1 MKGQQAIG
9 TLVIFIALVITAAV
23 ATYVIMAATNQAGA
37 KASGVSDQTV
47 NNLTTG
53 FTALS
58 VLGYAP
64 ADDEIKDMVIKV
76 KLAPGSST
84 VKVEDAKLQYSA
96 DAGTVYQVYT
106 YGGVNQDA
114 NIQDFDQNTAID
126 PTKFYIFTQYTTS
139 NEGNTPDVFLDQGE
153 AYALAFKTPKPLGP
167 GQDWSI
173 TITTA
178 YTTPLRVAGVAP
190 SVIKGGSVINLH

>member
-47 NNLTTG
+47 SNLTTG
-53 FTALS
+53 FTAIS
-58 VLGYAP
+58 VQGYAP
-64 ADDEIKDMVIKV
+64 ANDEINTMAITV

-84 VKVEDAKLQYSA
+84 VKISDAKIQYSA
-96 DAGTVYQVYT
+96 NAGTVYQVYSYSST
-106 YGGVNQDA
+106 DSSADFAAFETAHTETNQ
-114 NIQDFDQNTAID
+114 
-126 PTKFYIFTQYTTS
+126 FYIWTTRS
-139 NEGNTPDVFLDQGE
+139 TIIGTADEFLDQGE
-153 AYALAFKTPKPLGP
+153 AYALIFNVPSALGP

-173 TITTA
+173 TITTS

-190 SVIKGGSVINLH
+190 SVIKGGSVIDLH

>member
-53 FTALS
+53 FTAIS
-58 VLGYAP
+58 VQGYAP
-64 ADDEIKDMVIKV
+64 VDDEINTMGITL

-84 VKVEDAKLQYSA
+84 IKVGDAKLQYSA
-96 DAGTVYQVYT
+96 NAGTVYQVYSYDT
-106 YGGVNQDA
+106 
-114 NIQDFDQNTAID
+114 NISAADFNAVMHTVPAG
-126 PTKFYIFTQYTTS
+126 KFDVWVDHSTI
-139 NEGNTPDVFLDQGE
+139 EGNYDEFLDQGE
-153 AYALAFKTPKPLGP
+153 AYDLVFNLPKPLGP

-173 TITTA
+173 TITTS

-190 SVIKGGSVINLH
+190 SVIKGGSVINLQ

>member
-47 NNLTTG
+47 SNLTTG

-58 VLGYAP
+58 VQGYAP
-64 ADDEIKDMVIKV
+64 ANDEINTMAITV

-84 VKVEDAKLQYSA
+84 VKISDAKLQYSA
-96 DAGTVYQVYT
+96 NAGTVYQVYN
-106 YGGVNQDA
+106 YGGIDDTDTNFAAFESTHTDTNQ
-114 NIQDFDQNTAID
+114 
-126 PTKFYIFTQYTTS
+126 FYIWGARSTYIGTHD
-139 NEGNTPDVFLDQGE
+139 EFLDQGE
-153 AYALAFKTPKPLGP
+153 AYALIFNVPTALGP
-167 GQDWSI
+167 GQDWAI
-173 TITTA
+173 TITTS